1 MRFMCIDKVRNE
13 KGVIVKYVLKNE
25 NGDRIK
31 FTDNEIKD
39 GIILGTIEVVNL
51 RMDKT
56 GRLVDKAVKAE
67 MKDAFKA
74 EMKAEMKGVVKEVK
88 AYINKLNIKC
98 VYEEDLMEDYGA
110 SYFDADDECRLT
122 PVIKKFFDE
131 LVDKIRNA
139 AMKDEVTV
147 RRYGYTEEKIT
158 VSLPDSV
165 DKIIKLYGISS
176 CVVLELVFL
185 ASTSGDLAFIR
196 CGTDRAG
203 AGFNGKMI
211 LTSSYDKAKEFI
223 IDCVNDEAYRSKIL
237 PTELM
242 LQSDYVYGYTMLG
255 KVFVLKMHANIQKHD
270 INYYKE
276 GVLTEAKNFK
286 CEEREEAIRS
296 ALELKYGHGVY
307 FLALTLGILSPRYKE
322 DVLDT
327 PDWESIE
334 ESIIIE
340 ADRLA
345 VFYDQDKYYLSEYI
359 IQ

>member
-1 MRFMCIDKVRNE
+1 MRVRCINKVRNE
-13 KGVIVKYVLKNE
+13 KGVIVKYILEKE
-25 NGDRIK
+25 NGDRIEA
-31 FTDNEIKD
+31 TGNAIKLD
-39 GIILGTIEVVNL
+39 IELEDLEVVNL
-51 RMDKT
+51 QIDKA
-56 GRLVDKAVKAE
+56 GRLVDKAEEDIMKGVLNAE
-67 MKDAFKA
+67 MKDA
-74 EMKAEMKGVVKEVK
+74 VKEVK
-88 AYINKLNIKC
+88 AYINKLNTKC
-98 VYEEDLMEDYGA
+98 LYEEDLMKDYGS
-110 SYFDADDECRLT
+110 SYFDEDDECRLT
-122 PVIKKFFDE
+122 PVIKKFFDR
-131 LVDKIRNA
+131 LVDKIRDA

-147 RRYGYTEEKIT
+147 RRYGYADEKIT
-158 VSLPDSV
+158 VCLPNSIDR
-165 DKIIKLYGISS
+165 IIKLYGISS
-176 CVVLELVFL
+176 CVVLSLVYL
-185 ASTSGDLAFIR
+185 ASTSENLAFIR

-203 AGFNGKMI
+203 NGFVGNMI

-223 IDCVNDEAYRSKIL
+223 VNCVSDESYSSKIL

-242 LQSDYVYGYTMLG
+242 LHYDYVKGYTMLG

-276 GVLTEAKNFK
+276 KVLTEAKNFK

-307 FLALTLGILSPRYKE
+307 YLALALGVLSSRYKE

-334 ESIIIE
+334 ELIILE

-345 VFYDQDKYYLSEYI
+345 AFYDQNKYDLYDYI